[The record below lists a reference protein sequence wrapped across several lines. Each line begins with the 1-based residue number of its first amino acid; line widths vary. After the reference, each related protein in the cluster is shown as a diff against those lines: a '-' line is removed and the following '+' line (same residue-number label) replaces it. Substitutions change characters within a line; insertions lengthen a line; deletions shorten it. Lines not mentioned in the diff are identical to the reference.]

1 MGSISI
7 QFLVLSCGFAFLALS
22 FELNFN
28 FEFIMPT
35 HEQNCEHIF
44 QRACQV
50 LKLQD
55 FAFKPKI
62 IKAGDGYVRNYRLG
76 YTNLKS
82 KLVVVDIYTQKKK
95 KSKKYSSILAVIAH
109 ELAHHQKK
117 PYRQFYMF
125 RWINRIHY
133 PEFYEQVTRNIEK
146 FKKDE
151 LLKQFYE

>member
-1 MGSISI
+1 
-7 QFLVLSCGFAFLALS
+7 
-22 FELNFN
+22 
-28 FEFIMPT
+28 MPT

-76 YTNLKS
+76 YINLKS